1 MKGRVSLILAALVVA
16 GMASVWLSPVA
27 VASPPTSAT
36 ITETIDFTTD
46 PTTATF
52 TASAPLCPAGSF
64 VDTVEAVGGGN
75 GRGPLNLVISS
86 VYTCADDSGTFM
98 LLKHITIRSTGP
110 DTATAT
116 GTFVVVGGT
125 GAYANLHG
133 QGTDNGTVVN
143 GHGIGNLAGT
153 VHFD

>member
-1 MKGRVSLILAALVVA
+1 
-16 GMASVWLSPVA
+16 
-27 VASPPTSAT
+27 
-36 ITETIDFTTD
+36 
-46 PTTATF
+46 
-52 TASAPLCPAGSF
+52 
-64 VDTVEAVGGGN
+64 
-75 GRGPLNLVISS
+75 
-86 VYTCADDSGTFM
+86 M

-133 QGTDNGTVVN
+133 QGTDNGTIVN